1 MDSEIKRRARQYG
14 AFREISKIGS
24 SDPVRAAL
32 QSAFDNESDGEF
44 ISGARKTVTVDQS
57 WLTKCEETLPH
68 IKEAIDQ
75 CRSLIKKDG
84 EVVRIDRA
92 KRPSKDSVAHL
103 ARHSN
108 YIKSIK
114 EDGMPE
120 PEEIYI
126 TENDED
132 YAVYENRFL
141 YAALSLIRSFVSVRY
156 EQISRLSSEAGVSM
170 RIKRSSKSQSGSLSY
185 TLEMSETS
193 NGGESATDLSHQYT
207 MIRLR
212 TVMNAVTGYLCTPLM
227 KNVEAAPKLQ
237 PPIVRTNIIKN
248 NVHFAAVYDLYMF
261 LSSYTGDG
269 YTVRNDATNE
279 KRIPKRLSDALCDIA
294 ALQYF
299 LVYQGAF
306 DGWDDSESACDEDEE
321 EKRGAELRKLK
332 LDVEAAREELKSGKK
347 TAEEYID
354 LLEKSNA
361 RLTGAYESAGEEMSA
376 LRKKDRE
383 QRRQIIKLGAEH
395 DIMTDKMKKTVAD
408 AEERIK
414 ENAVRTEKFFSDK
427 ANIVI
432 ERHNEEFEAERKGWE
447 EERDLLNGRLH
458 AYGIINNEDGADAE
472 INDRENFIK
481 LEREHKAL
489 HDYYKREWAKAKRRI
504 RATEFKNRG
513 NGGEEDKE

>member
-1 MDSEIKRRARQYG
+1 MDGNEIKRRARQYG
-14 AFREISKIGS
+14 AFKEISDIGS

-32 QSAFDNESDGEF
+32 QSAFDNESDKEF
-44 ISGARKTVTVDQS
+44 ISGARKTVTVEQS

-141 YAALSLIRSFVSVRY
+141 YAALSLMRSFVSVRY
-156 EQISRLSSEAGVSM
+156 EQIVRISGEAGVSL

-185 TLEMSETS
+185 SLEMSETS
-193 NGGESATDLSHQYT
+193 NGGENAADLSHHYV
-207 MIRLR
+207 MARMR
-212 TVMNAVTGYLCTPLM
+212 AVMNATTGYLSTPLM

-248 NVHFAAVYDLYMF
+248 NVHFAAVYDLYTF

-269 YTVRNDATNE
+269 YTVKNDATNE
-279 KRIPKRLSDALCDIA
+279 QRIPKRLSEALCDIA

-306 DGWDDSESACDEDEE
+306 DGWDDSESAYDEDEA

-332 LDVEAAREELKSGKK
+332 LDVEAAREQLKTGKK
-347 TAEEYID
+347 SQEEYID

-361 RLTGAYESAGEEMSA
+361 KLMGAYESAGEETSA

-383 QRRQIIKLGAEH
+383 QRRQIIKLSAEY
-395 DIMTDKMKKTVAD
+395 DMITDKMKKTVSD
-408 AEERIK
+408 AEDRIK
-414 ENAVRTEKFFSDK
+414 ENAIRAEKLYSEQ
-427 ANIVI
+427 ARVAL
-432 ERHNEEFEAERKGWE
+432 ERRDEEFENERKEWNDE
-447 EERDLLNGRLH
+447 KDLLNGRLR
-458 AYGIINNEDGADAE
+458 AYGIINSEENAEAE
-472 INDRENFIK
+472 ITDREEFIK

-513 NGGEEDKE
+513 GGEDKE